1 MTQIPFTPASAVDHV
16 SIATEAIDIV
26 SLMTAQDAA

>member
-1 MTQIPFTPASAVDHV
+1 MTQTPFTPVTAVDHQ

-26 SLMTAQDAA
+26 SLISAQDAA

>member
-1 MTQIPFTPASAVDHV
+1 VTHLPFAPVSAVDHLSV
-16 SIATEAIDIV
+16 ETEAIDIV